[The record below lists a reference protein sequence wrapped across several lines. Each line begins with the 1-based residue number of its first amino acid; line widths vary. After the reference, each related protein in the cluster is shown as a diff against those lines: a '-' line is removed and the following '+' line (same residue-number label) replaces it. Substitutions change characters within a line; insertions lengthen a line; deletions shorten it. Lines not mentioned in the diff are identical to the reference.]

1 MVKVFIRNLSKK
13 GAAIKYQME
22 RGLSN
27 AQISKSLGIPES
39 TVRYYRNRPDIK
51 EMKRASKLPQKYIKK
66 IYQMASNK
74 TTREMFGRLIAI
86 KINEKLKKDKIK
98 DKNGNFLTIT
108 KSQVN
113 RILRD
118 KYGKPLKVRKVFY
131 LNEEAKKNRLE
142 FCKKI
147 VQMGLEGKNIFFTD
161 ETRMDTAPNTKGE
174 SIRVSSKVKNKI
186 KKGDEEGYQK
196 INRETKKHEP
206 SIIVAGGVSYYGL
219 SDLILLVG
227 TMRDFSYAQALEFY
241 KDNYENFKKQ
251 KENLYFEQDGASCH
265 TSKKIKVLLE
275 DFFGDYLIQNA
286 PHSPDIAYPIE
297 TLWAELKKRVKN
309 RNPKDLEELKVRTIE
324 EWNKIP
330 KNYIKKLF
338 KNFIKRCNKIIELE
352 GGRLEPEHLKDIRK
366 EMENE

>member
-51 EMKRASKLPQKYIKK
+51 EIKRASKLPQKYIKK

-74 TTREMFGRLIAI
+74 TTREMSGRLIAI
-86 KINEKLKKDKIK
+86 KINEKLKKEKIK

-142 FCKKI
+142 FCKK
-147 VQMGLEGKNIFFTD
+147 
-161 ETRMDTAPNTKGE
+161 
-174 SIRVSSKVKNKI
+174 
-186 KKGDEEGYQK
+186 
-196 INRETKKHEP
+196 
-206 SIIVAGGVSYYGL
+206 
-219 SDLILLVG
+219 
-227 TMRDFSYAQALEFY
+227 
-241 KDNYENFKKQ
+241 
-251 KENLYFEQDGASCH
+251 
-265 TSKKIKVLLE
+265 
-275 DFFGDYLIQNA
+275 
-286 PHSPDIAYPIE
+286 
-297 TLWAELKKRVKN
+297 
-309 RNPKDLEELKVRTIE
+309 
-324 EWNKIP
+324 
-330 KNYIKKLF
+330 
-338 KNFIKRCNKIIELE
+338 
-352 GGRLEPEHLKDIRK
+352 
-366 EMENE
+366 